1 MRTSSGIAAAPDAQH
16 RHLRASWLSAL
27 LSAVLVLALLAAC
40 TPPTPSPTG
49 TPSPTVDGGEEES
62 ILRMADQNADERTRS
77 LFLTLREARGTN
89 TIVGQYTPTEYGITV
104 NDFNGVESDIRAAV
118 EQHPAI
124 FNWDTNAFYGL
135 VAPGVPRADRGRNV
149 TAVASAIRRAYSQGA
164 IPALSGQPPVFYSAS
179 DVTPKPLELLPGGR
193 YNSDLTSWLDLVAEV
208 ISQST
213 DAEGRQIPV
222 IFRPVYAPET
232 GAVSTELAASG
243 QSYLDVY
250 RYMVSYLR
258 DTVGL
263 HSVLYAFGVADPNIT
278 TLDELLTQYP
288 GDDFVDIIE
297 VSDTMESAESTAIS
311 ASPEDQR
318 QQWFDNL
325 SQTLAITSDF
335 ADERG
340 KVSALGSVGVAGG
353 IADTELTGPT
363 WFTQLAGA
371 ITANTS
377 TARTAYL
384 IFGANYSRS
393 TFHVPY
399 AATDSGSDGEALNA
413 HPLLVDFE
421 TMLATPNFALLGD
434 LSRIWDRTNI
444 TTHPHSPSARFISPQ
459 PLERITGTS
468 VKIRAVVTGISADT
482 VLVATGT
489 GQQIVLQ
496 ESDTGY
502 YEGIWEIDSDIL
514 TNRTETLNLVASNQ
528 TSEVSADLAVI
539 LGKRPAL
546 PADVFEDFEG
556 YGDNAALEATLV
568 SNTPIALERELVG
581 GGEQAL
587 AIEYDLSQP
596 ATPTV
601 SQKVSLNWQTFDGV
615 QFWYRPDG
623 SANSLQISLVSDD
636 VAYHA
641 TVELSGRSP
650 QDLELAWDQFT
661 GPTAGIP
668 TPAHLGKITEVRLS
682 IVGKDLDGATQPL
695 LLDEIRAWTAPPPP
709 EDPEAEI
716 TSTGLVE

>member
-1 MRTSSGIAAAPDAQH
+1 M
-16 RHLRASWLSAL
+16 
-27 LSAVLVLALLAAC
+27 
-40 TPPTPSPTG
+40 
-49 TPSPTVDGGEEES
+49 
-62 ILRMADQNADERTRS
+62 
-77 LFLTLREARGTN
+77 
-89 TIVGQYTPTEYGITV
+89 
-104 NDFNGVESDIRAAV
+104 
-118 EQHPAI
+118 
-124 FNWDTNAFYGL
+124 
-135 VAPGVPRADRGRNV
+135 
-149 TAVASAIRRAYSQGA
+149 
-164 IPALSGQPPVFYSAS
+164 
-179 DVTPKPLELLPGGR
+179 
-193 YNSDLTSWLDLVAEV
+193 
-208 ISQST
+208 
-213 DAEGRQIPV
+213 
-222 IFRPVYAPET
+222 
-232 GAVSTELAASG
+232 
-243 QSYLDVY
+243 
-250 RYMVSYLR
+250 
-258 DTVGL
+258 
-263 HSVLYAFGVADPNIT
+263 
-278 TLDELLTQYP
+278 
-288 GDDFVDIIE
+288 
-297 VSDTMESAESTAIS
+297 
-311 ASPEDQR
+311 
-318 QQWFDNL
+318 
-325 SQTLAITSDF
+325 
-335 ADERG
+335 
-340 KVSALGSVGVAGG
+340 
-353 IADTELTGPT
+353 
-363 WFTQLAGA
+363 
-371 ITANTS
+371 
-377 TARTAYL
+377 
-384 IFGANYSRS
+384 
-393 TFHVPY
+393 
-399 AATDSGSDGEALNA
+399 NA

-502 YEGIWEIDSDIL
+502 YEGTWEIDPDIL
-514 TNRTETLNLVASNQ
+514 TNRTETLTLVASNQ

-615 QFWYRPDG
+615 QLWYRPDG

-709 EDPEAEI
+709 EDPEAET